1 MDPKTTTTQD
11 KRIFDPKEIA
21 KVLTPA
27 ASLTFHKVLFYDYFW
42 YPIYFI
48 IMFICFY
55 FKREVLTYPI
65 VYFQVEV
72 ILLACSL
79 LIKFMKIF
87 NGIKGNKRE
96 MSSYVIFAIVFSL
109 GGVLSS
115 LYFMI
120 FQIFVLQ
127 LEWVINFVNV
137 VFEGLSLV
145 CAILAYLSVSSAE
158 SDK

>member
-1 MDPKTTTTQD
+1 MNPKSTTTEE
-11 KRIFDPKEIA
+11 KRNFDPKEIA

-27 ASLTFHKVLFYDYFW
+27 ASLTFHKVLLYDYFW
-42 YPIYFI
+42 YPIYLI
-48 IMFICFY
+48 IMFVCFY

-65 VYFQVEV
+65 VYFEVEV
-72 ILLACSL
+72 IILVCSL
-79 LIKFMKIF
+79 IIKFMKIF
-87 NGIKGNKRE
+87 DGIKGNKRE
-96 MSSYVIFAIVFSL
+96 MSSFVIFAIVFSL

-115 LYFMI
+115 LYFML
-120 FQIFVLQ
+120 FQIFVLE
-127 LEWVINFVNV
+127 LEWITNFVNV